1 MSDDLAGHDLPPPDT
16 AGHDQ
21 PSPATQF
28 TLTVEEAVLRY
39 AQLGHPRNPRSIR
52 RFCQQGTIDCRK
64 VRTSNFS
71 ELYLIDPAS
80 IERHAKEIAET
91 FPIVPQDMS
100 AHDLPSPDMGGHGQ
114 LRPDTKVE
122 SIHDDRYV
130 ALLEKVNTDQAEQLK
145 TKDEQ
150 LKIKDTQIA
159 AMLERD
165 RETNFLIRGLQTL
178 LGLPERQEPAAT
190 HATSNDSPT
199 QEPPLST
206 AL

>member
-1 MSDDLAGHDLPPPDT
+1 MNNIGGHDAPRPDL

-21 PSPATQF
+21 PSPQTSF
-28 TLTVEEAVLRY
+28 TLTVEDAVARY
-39 AQLGHPRNPRSIR
+39 AQLGHPRNPRSVR

-80 IERHAKEIAET
+80 IDRHAKEISEI
-91 FPIVPQDMS
+91 FSVQQDIA
-100 AHDLPSPDMGGHGQ
+100 AHDLPSPALAGHE
-114 LRPDTKVE
+114 RPSPT
-122 SIHDDRYV
+122 SISKPAYDPRYV
-130 ALLEKVNTDQAEQLK
+130 ELLEKINSDQAEQLK

-165 RETNFLIRGLQTL
+165 RETNFLIRGLQAL
-178 LGLPERQEPAAT
+178 IGLPDRREPSEAE
-190 HATSNDSPT
+190 PT
-199 QEPPLST
+199 RE
-206 AL
+206 